1 MEEFDIDL
9 TNDIGTPIVQLK
21 NKSNNELDNNFN
33 YEDETCNSEMIMHD
47 FNYDNNRNDLINKM
61 SRTIDNNTIRNV
73 ETSQSKK
80 QNINNFV
87 RNLEINLDNL
97 NQPTPEN
104 LTTEKINT
112 NVEQNT
118 KINTDIIE
126 KTLINKLCKF
136 EYMDILICM
145 LLFILLNNKLVI
157 QSIYDISLLDN
168 INGPYL
174 NLFIRALIFGLI
186 LFLTKKFNI

>member
-21 NKSNNELDNNFN
+21 NKSNNDLDNNFN

-97 NQPTPEN
+97 NQPTPEK

-118 KINTDIIE
+118 KINTEIIE
-126 KTLINKLCKF
+126 KTLINKICKF

>member
-9 TNDIGTPIVQLK
+9 TNDIGTPVVQLK

-33 YEDETCNSEMIMHD
+33 YEDDTCNSEIIMHD

-73 ETSQSKK
+73 ETSQTKK

-97 NQPTPEN
+97 NQPIPEN
-104 LTTEKINT
+104 LTKQKINT
-112 NVEQNT
+112 NDEQNI
-118 KINTDIIE
+118 KINTDIID
-126 KTLINKLCKF
+126 KTLINKMCKF

-157 QSIYDISLLDN
+157 QSIYDISLLDK

-174 NLFIRALIFGLI
+174 NLFIRAIIFGLL
-186 LFLTKKFNI
+186 LFLTKKFNN

>member
-9 TNDIGTPIVQLK
+9 TNDIGTPVVQLK
-21 NKSNNELDNNFN
+21 NKSNNFN
-33 YEDETCNSEMIMHD
+33 YEDDTCNSEIIMHD

-61 SRTIDNNTIRNV
+61 SRTIDNNTIRND
-73 ETSQSKK
+73 ETSQTKK

-97 NQPTPEN
+97 NQPIPEKI
-104 LTTEKINT
+104 TKQKINT
-112 NVEQNT
+112 NNEQNT
-118 KINTDIIE
+118 KINTEIID
-126 KTLINKLCKF
+126 KTLINKMCKF
-136 EYMDILICM
+136 EYIDILICM

-157 QSIYDISLLDN
+157 QSIYDISLLDT

-174 NLFIRALIFGLI
+174 NLFIRAIIFGLL
-186 LFLTKKFNI
+186 LFLTKKFNN

>member
-97 NQPTPEN
+97 NQPTPEK
-104 LTTEKINT
+104 LTTEKINN
-112 NVEQNT
+112 NVEQKKSNV
-118 KINTDIIE
+118 IE
-126 KTLINKLCKF
+126 KPLINKICKF

-145 LLFILLNNKLVI
+145 VLFILLNNKLVI
-157 QSIYDISLLDN
+157 ESIYNISLLDN
-168 INGPYL
+168 INSPYL

>member
-9 TNDIGTPIVQLK
+9 TNDIGTPVVQLK
-21 NKSNNELDNNFN
+21 NKSNNFN
-33 YEDETCNSEMIMHD
+33 YEDDTCNSEIIMHD

-61 SRTIDNNTIRNV
+61 SRTIDNNTIRNDD
-73 ETSQSKK
+73 TSQTKK

-97 NQPTPEN
+97 NQPIPEH
-104 LTTEKINT
+104 LTKQKINT
-112 NVEQNT
+112 NNEQNT
-118 KINTDIIE
+118 KINTEIID
-126 KTLINKLCKF
+126 KTLINKMCKF
-136 EYMDILICM
+136 EYIDILICM

-157 QSIYDISLLDN
+157 QSIYDISLLDT

-174 NLFIRALIFGLI
+174 NLFIRAIIFGLL
-186 LFLTKKFNI
+186 LFLTKKFNN